1 MSSSPMPPG
10 TSGCSPLA
18 GWYTTSGSAPSTRG
32 LEVMVSVAVMPTLAA
47 LTPAAAQ
54 IPLPSTALGMAV
66 IRMGSP
72 GSGTSTWDST
82 ER

>member
-1 MSSSPMPPG
+1 MPPG
-10 TSGCSPLA
+10 TSGVSPMA

-54 IPLPSTALGMAV
+54 MPLPSTAFGMAV

-72 GSGTSTWDST
+72 GRGISTWDST
-82 ER
+82 DL